1 MKDTS
6 LEKSNQ
12 LKNLKIFNS
21 VYQTNKLSKELLV
34 DLPSFGV
41 GKVLVKASENFSM
54 TKECITLPALP
65 TANPIKNSQYWELR
79 VVAPSALY
87 MKEDHSGVITIMDQ
101 GNEVE
106 SVGCNLEH
114 IDD

>member
-1 MKDTS
+1 M
-6 LEKSNQ
+6 
-12 LKNLKIFNS
+12 
-21 VYQTNKLSKELLV
+21 
-34 DLPSFGV
+34 
-41 GKVLVKASENFSM
+41 KASENFSM

>member
-1 MKDTS
+1 MKNAS
-6 LEKSNQ
+6 LEKSDQ

-21 VYQTNKLSKELLV
+21 VSQTNKLSKELLV

-41 GKVLVKASENFSM
+41 GKVLVKVSENFSI
-54 TKECITLPALP
+54 TKECITLPVLP
-65 TANPIKNSQYWELR
+65 NANPIKNSQYWELR
-79 VVAPSALY
+79 VVAPSVLY
-87 MKEDHSGVITIMDQ
+87 MKEAHSSVITIMDQ
-101 GNEVE
+101 GNEVK